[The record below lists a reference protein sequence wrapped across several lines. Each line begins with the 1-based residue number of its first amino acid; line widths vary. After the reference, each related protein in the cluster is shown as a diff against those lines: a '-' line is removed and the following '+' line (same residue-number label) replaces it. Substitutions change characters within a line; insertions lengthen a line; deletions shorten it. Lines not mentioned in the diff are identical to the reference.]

1 MLAGVGGAGTGA
13 GPTGLGASNEFTNAI
28 RGGYYYIAAQI
39 AQNIDTST
47 TGREELTGGATFT
60 GAGNVRTDTTIPGV
74 PGFTRQQASGFSFAP
89 IQRGLGQLRGP
100 AYMPG
105 LLQGTEGFGGTGLS
119 QDLVREGIIDYGGRV
134 VPEGTPDAEEINRG
148 VIRDYILNEMI
159 PQGLSP
165 AEVAAA
171 SPTLS
176 LGATQQY
183 YNQFA
188 PQGVFSTA
196 APGTH
201 EYYQKILYCRRALI
215 QHRLF
220 QEILQYP

>member
-1 MLAGVGGAGTGA
+1 MPGIPKFESQAQ
-13 GPTGLGASNEFTNAI
+13 SN
-28 RGGYYYIAAQI
+28 
-39 AQNIDTST
+39 
-47 TGREELTGGATFT
+47 
-60 GAGNVRTDTTIPGV
+60 IP
-74 PGFTRQQASGFSFAP
+74 FAP
-89 IQRGLGQLRGP
+89 LRRGLGQLRGP

-119 QDLVREGIIDYGGRV
+119 QDLVREGIINYGGRV

-196 APGTH
+196 APGRTVLP
-201 EYYQKILYCRRALI
+201 EDFVFQTGAYGAPTPTFLALP
-215 QHRLF
+215 
-220 QEILQYP
+220 EKKSSDECCGNSAS